1 MGDFVK
7 KTIYV
12 PLVASLL
19 VALAGCNREPSV
31 QEQFQAAQEKRQAEQ
46 REAINMLKQRAAG
59 GEKAKP

>member
-1 MGDFVK
+1 MK
-7 KTIYV
+7 CTIYL

-19 VALAGCNREPSV
+19 VALGGCKPEPSL
-31 QEQFQAAQEKRQAEQ
+31 QEQMQANEQKLQAEQ